1 MPVFKF
7 DYYESKNISKKADLK
22 NGDYI
27 KLRDGEM
34 GVYIINGGFI
44 NNIHTLG
51 DSLFL
56 DDLTC
61 KSSSDFDIIEVRR
74 LNDGITPIITA
85 FTKTYDRTVIYK
97 RKDPKL
103 WNGMTYEEAHR
114 ALWNALADGEVQT
127 KSEWFE
133 KNNKNNELNPYEK
146 CFACDTALKRAKETM
161 GKSKCA
167 FCPLCESTP
176 LTCLNG
182 LYNEW
187 MGAAKGFKKFK
198 LAHEI
203 ANLPWKEK

>member
-22 NGDYI
+22 NGDYT
-27 KLRDGEM
+27 KLRNGEM

-44 NNIHTLG
+44 NNTHTLG

-74 LNDGITPIITA
+74 LNNNITPILAA
-85 FTKTYDRTVIYK
+85 FTKTYDHTVIYK
-97 RKDPKL
+97 RKDPIL

-114 ALWNALADGEVQT
+114 ALWNALADGEVTT
-127 KSEWFE
+127 KREWFE
-133 KNNKNNELNPYEK
+133 WNSQNKKKDIPRDY
-146 CFACDTALKRAKETM
+146 CFACDLAVRN
-161 GKSKCA
+161 SKKDSNTCSH
-167 FCPLCESTP
+167 CPLCEWEYGDD
-176 LTCLNG
+176 CLKG
-182 LYNEW
+182 LYKKWIN
-187 MGAAKGFKKFK
+187 AKGFEKFK

>member
-27 KLRDGEM
+27 KLRNGEM

-44 NNIHTLG
+44 NDIHTLG
-51 DSLFL
+51 DNLFL

-74 LNDGITPIITA
+74 LNDDITPILAA

-114 ALWNALADGEVQT
+114 ALWNALADGEVSTNRQ
-127 KSEWFE
+127 WFE
-133 KNNKNNELNPYEK
+133 LNNKNNEEIPVEL
-146 CFACDTALKRAKETM
+146 CFACEEAY
-161 GKSKCA
+161 GKSGIRGHCQ
-167 FCPLCESTP
+167 FCPLCNIGKEDD
-176 LTCLNG
+176 CLNG
-182 LYNEW
+182 LYTRW
-187 MGAAKGFKKFK
+187 GDAKGFEKFK

>member
-1 MPVFKF
+1 MPIFKF

-27 KLRDGEM
+27 KLRNGEM

-44 NNIHTLG
+44 NNTHTLG
-51 DSLFL
+51 DNLFL

-74 LNDGITPIITA
+74 LNNNITPILAA
-85 FTKTYDRTVIYK
+85 FTKTYDHTVIYK
-97 RKDPKL
+97 RKDPIL

-114 ALWNALADGEVQT
+114 ALWNALADGDVKFKQ
-127 KSEWFE
+127 EWFMGCDDI
-133 KNNKNNELNPYEK
+133 PYQQ
-146 CFACDTALKRAKETM
+146 CFACEVAIHKMNSAKGNASM
-161 GKSKCA
+161 CQ
-167 FCPLCESTP
+167 FCPLGGKESENN
-176 LTCLNG
+176 CLNG
-182 LYNEW
+182 LYDKW
-187 MGAAKGFKKFK
+187 KDAKGFEKFK